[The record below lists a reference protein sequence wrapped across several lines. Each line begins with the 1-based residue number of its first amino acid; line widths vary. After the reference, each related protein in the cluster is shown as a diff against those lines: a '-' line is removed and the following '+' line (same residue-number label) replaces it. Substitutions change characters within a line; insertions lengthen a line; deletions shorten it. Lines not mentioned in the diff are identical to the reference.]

1 MAELNKVAV
10 IGSGPI
16 VIGQAA
22 EFDYS
27 GTQACRSLKE
37 EGLEVVLINPNPATI
52 MTDDGTADAVYM
64 EPLTV
69 EYVARILWRERPQGL
84 LPTLGGQAGL
94 NLAREL
100 AESGLL
106 EELKIRLLGSS
117 LTAIQKAEDR
127 ELFRLMLGEIG
138 EPVLESKAVTTV
150 EDALNFAETLGYPVV
165 VRPAYTLGGSG
176 GGFAYNP
183 KELARLARGGLY
195 ASPIGQVLVERS
207 VMGYKEIEYEVLRD
221 AADNCI
227 TICNMENIDPVG
239 VHTGDSMVVAPS
251 QTLSDKEYQ
260 MLRSSALKIIRALG
274 IEGGCNVQFALDPLS
289 FQYYVIEVNP
299 RVSRS
304 SALASKA
311 TGYPIAK
318 VAAKVAVGRT
328 LDEVLN
334 PVTGQTTACYEP
346 ALDYVVIKLARFPFD
361 KFHEADRTLGTQ
373 MKATGEVMALG
384 RTLEEALGKAFRS
397 LETEFAGFE
406 TMEEAELTRLLA
418 VANDRRLPALWEAL
432 RRGRETAEVSRCTG
446 IDPFF
451 VTKMARVVSLEQ
463 AIAREGPV
471 PSLLRRAK
479 AGGISNQRLA
489 RILHTD
495 EAAVARLLAQEG
507 IKPVYKLVDT
517 CAGEFKAVT
526 PYFYSSYDAE
536 DEVEIP
542 RGSRMVVLG
551 SGPIRIGQGIEFD
564 YCSVQAVKALKEAG
578 CQAVIINNNPETVST
593 DFDTADRLYFEPLAW
608 EDVEQVLGKEDPDGV
623 LVQFGGQTS
632 LNLAERVQKAG
643 YRILG
648 TSLGNMDL
656 AEDRQKFQRVLD
668 ELGIASPPGATVFSP
683 EEALQAADKIG
694 YPVLIRPSYVL
705 GGRAMQTVYHPA
717 ELTEYLAEAVQV
729 SPRHP
734 VWIDKYLPGI
744 EVEVDLV
751 SDGEDVLIPGI
762 MEHVERAGVHSGDSI
777 AAYPPLNLSSITRNR
792 VVECATS
799 LARKLQVVGL
809 LNIQFVIHQD
819 QVYVIEANPRASR
832 TVPVLTKVTGVP
844 LVSLAVR
851 VMLGAKLATLGFG
864 TGLRPHPG
872 YVTVKVPVFSF
883 HKLAGVETS
892 LGPEMKSTGEVI
904 GLGPDFAGALKKGL
918 LAAGVK
924 IPQRGNI
931 LATVADRDKKE
942 LMPFLAGLN
951 HLGFKF
957 YATRG
962 TSRALEELGV
972 ETVALPKLSEGS
984 EDIVEILRD
993 RKIDLV
999 VNTPS
1004 HGREKDR
1011 DGFRIR
1017 QAAAERNIPVFTSP
1031 DTVRALYKILQ
1042 GGRDRQV
1049 PIYHYGDLA
1058 ALRPPAAEKAGIR

>member
-52 MTDDGTADAVYM
+52 MTDEGTADAVYM

-69 EYVARILWRERPQGL
+69 EYVARILRRERPQGL

-127 ELFRLMLGEIG
+127 ELFRQMLGEIG

-150 EDALNFAETLGYPVV
+150 EDALNFAGTLCYPVV

-183 KELARLARGGLY
+183 QELARLARGGLY
-195 ASPIGQVLVERS
+195 ASPIGQVLIERS

-274 IEGGCNVQFALDPLS
+274 IEGGCNVQFALDPFS

-346 ALDYVVIKLARFPFD
+346 ALDYVVVKLARFPFD

-406 TMEEAELTRLLA
+406 TMEEAELTKLLA

-451 VTKMARVVSLEQ
+451 VTKIARVVSLEQ
-463 AIAREGPV
+463 TIAREGPA

-479 AGGISNQRLA
+479 AGGIANQRLA
-489 RILHTD
+489 RILETD
-495 EAAVARLLAQEG
+495 ETAVARMLAQEG

-517 CAGEFKAVT
+517 CAGEFTAVT
-526 PYFYSSYDAE
+526 PYFYSAYDAE

-542 RGSRMVVLG
+542 PGPRMVVLG

-608 EDVEQVLGKEDPDGV
+608 EDVEQVLGKEEPDGV

-632 LNLAERVQKAG
+632 LNLAERVQNAG

-648 TSLGNMDL
+648 TSLKSMDL
-656 AEDRQKFQRVLD
+656 AEDRQKFQSVLD
-668 ELGIASPPGATVFSP
+668 ELGIASPPGATAFSP
-683 EEALQAADKIG
+683 AEARQAADKIG

-717 ELTEYLAEAVQV
+717 ELTAYLAEAVQV
-729 SPRHP
+729 SARHP

-777 AAYPPLNLSSITRNR
+777 AVYPPLNLSSITRDR
-792 VVECATS
+792 VVECAAS

-844 LVSLAVR
+844 LVSLAVQ

-924 IPQRGNI
+924 IPRRGNI

-972 ETVALPKLSEGS
+972 ETVTLPKLAEGS

-993 RKIDLV
+993 GKIDLV

-1017 QAAAERNIPVFTSP
+1017 QAAAERNIPCFTSP

-1042 GGRDRQV
+1042 GGKDRQV